1 MVKNAA
7 SGKAFLLKRGDTM
20 LAKALREAWSK
31 EDKGSAKRLREMIDV
46 LRARDIVHGI
56 TPEKLRLILE
66 DLGPTFVKLG
76 QIMSMR
82 PDFLPQE
89 YCDELMKLQT
99 EANPLPFAVIE
110 KVIEQ
115 EYQRRWTRIFRSIDE
130 EALGSASIAQVHRAV
145 LLDGERVVIKVQR
158 PGVHDVMSKDIVLL
172 KRAAGILK
180 ILGPAHDV
188 VDFSM
193 VLDELWAIAKQEMDF
208 VMEANHI
215 EEFRHANLDAD
226 FVSCPKVYGHLTTQ
240 HVLVME
246 YIEGIQVDDVAEL
259 KAAGVDV
266 RRIGERLGE
275 NYVKQIVEDG
285 YFHADPHPGNIW
297 VRGGKIVWLDL
308 GMMGRLSNKD
318 RAAIRKAIFALAQ
331 HDIFEM
337 KAAVLAL
344 GVPQD
349 RIDHARLY
357 QDIDALMAQYGD
369 LDFRSLKMGMLSRQI
384 MNVLRAHHIA
394 IAPGISM
401 FCRGVMTIEGVMR
414 LVCPEVSFVEIL
426 ARSMELSFA
435 KDFNWR
441 EEVGKAKREGYILM
455 RKSLQLPEQIS
466 DILKMTLSGQTK
478 VNLELTGADEPLARL
493 NKMIN
498 KLIIALLSAALLIGS
513 STICTTQ
520 MTPKIMEI
528 PFLGVLGYL
537 AAIVLSAR
545 LLWSILRGH

>member
-1 MVKNAA
+1 MAMGA
-7 SGKAFLLKRGDTM
+7 LPRGDTM
-20 LAKALREAWSK
+20 FAKAFREAWRK
-31 EDKGSAKRLREMIDV
+31 EDQGSATRLREMVEV

-99 EANPLPFAVIE
+99 EANPLPFSVIE

-145 LLDGERVVIKVQR
+145 LLDGEKVVIKVQR
-158 PGVHDVMSKDIVLL
+158 PGVHDIMSKDIVLL

-180 ILGPAHDV
+180 ILGPAQDV

-215 EEFRHANLDAD
+215 EEFRHANQDAD
-226 FVSCPKVYGHLTTQ
+226 FVSCPKVYRHLTTQ

-246 YIEGIQVDDVAEL
+246 YVDGIQIDDVAGL
-259 KAAGVDV
+259 KAAGIDV

-331 HDIFEM
+331 HDVFEM
-337 KAAVLAL
+337 KAAVLSL
-344 GVPQD
+344 GVPQE

-357 QDIDALMAQYGD
+357 QDIDVLIAQYGD
-369 LDFRSLKMGMLSRQI
+369 LDFRSLKMGILSRQI
-384 MNVLRAHHIA
+384 MNVLRSHHIA

-435 KDFNWR
+435 KGFNWR
-441 EEVGKAKREGYILM
+441 EEAGKAKREGYILL

-498 KLIIALLSAALLIGS
+498 KLIIALLSAALLLGS

>member
-1 MVKNAA
+1 MAMGA
-7 SGKAFLLKRGDTM
+7 LPRGDTM
-20 LAKALREAWSK
+20 FAKAFREAWRK
-31 EDKGSAKRLREMIDV
+31 EDQGSATRLREMVEV

-99 EANPLPFAVIE
+99 EANPLPFSVIE

-130 EALGSASIAQVHRAV
+130 EALGSASIAQVHCAV
-145 LLDGERVVIKVQR
+145 LLDGEKVVIKVQR
-158 PGVHDVMSKDIVLL
+158 PGVHDIMSKDIVLL

-180 ILGPAHDV
+180 ILGPAQDV

-215 EEFRHANLDAD
+215 EEFRHANQDAD
-226 FVSCPKVYGHLTTQ
+226 FVSCPKVYRHLTTQ

-246 YIEGIQVDDVAEL
+246 YVDGIQIDDVAGL
-259 KAAGVDV
+259 KAAGIDV

-331 HDIFEM
+331 HDVFEM
-337 KAAVLAL
+337 KAAVLSL
-344 GVPQD
+344 GVPQE

-357 QDIDALMAQYGD
+357 QDIDALIAQYGD
-369 LDFRSLKMGMLSRQI
+369 LDFRSLKMGILSRQI
-384 MNVLRAHHIA
+384 MNVLRSHHIA

-414 LVCPEVSFVEIL
+414 LVCPEVSFVESL

-435 KDFNWR
+435 KGFNWR
-441 EEVGKAKREGYILM
+441 EEAGKAKREGYILL

-498 KLIIALLSAALLIGS
+498 KLIIALLSAALLLGS

>member
-1 MVKNAA
+1 MAMGA
-7 SGKAFLLKRGDTM
+7 LPRGDTM
-20 LAKALREAWSK
+20 FAKAFREAWRK
-31 EDKGSAKRLREMIDV
+31 EDQGSATRLREMVEV

-99 EANPLPFAVIE
+99 EANPLPFSVIE

-145 LLDGERVVIKVQR
+145 LLDGEKVVIKVQR

-180 ILGPAHDV
+180 ILGPAQDV

-215 EEFRHANLDAD
+215 EEFRHANQDAD
-226 FVSCPKVYGHLTTQ
+226 FVSCPKVYRHLTTQ

-246 YIEGIQVDDVAEL
+246 YVDGIQIDDVAGL
-259 KAAGVDV
+259 KAAGIDA

-331 HDIFEM
+331 HDVFEM
-337 KAAVLAL
+337 KAAVLSL
-344 GVPQD
+344 GVPQE

-357 QDIDALMAQYGD
+357 QDIDALIAQYGD
-369 LDFRSLKMGMLSRQI
+369 LDFRSLKMGILSRQI
-384 MNVLRAHHIA
+384 MNVLRSHHIA

-435 KDFNWR
+435 KGFNWR
-441 EEVGKAKREGYILM
+441 EEAGKAKREGYILL

-498 KLIIALLSAALLIGS
+498 KLIIALLSAALLLGS

-528 PFLGVLGYL
+528 PFLGALGYM

>member
-1 MVKNAA
+1 MAMGA
-7 SGKAFLLKRGDTM
+7 LPRGDTM
-20 LAKALREAWSK
+20 FAKAFREAWRK
-31 EDKGSAKRLREMIDV
+31 EDQGSATRLREMVEV

-99 EANPLPFAVIE
+99 EANPLPFSVIE

-130 EALGSASIAQVHRAV
+130 EALGSASIAQVHCAV
-145 LLDGERVVIKVQR
+145 LLDGEKVVIKVQR
-158 PGVHDVMSKDIVLL
+158 PGVHDIMSKDIVLL

-180 ILGPAHDV
+180 ILGPAQDV

-215 EEFRHANLDAD
+215 EEFRHANQDAD
-226 FVSCPKVYGHLTTQ
+226 FVSCPKVYRHLTTQ

-246 YIEGIQVDDVAEL
+246 YVDGIQIDDVAGL
-259 KAAGVDV
+259 KAAGIDV

-331 HDIFEM
+331 HDVFEM
-337 KAAVLAL
+337 KAAVLSL
-344 GVPQD
+344 GVPQE

-357 QDIDALMAQYGD
+357 QDIDALIAQYGD
-369 LDFRSLKMGMLSRQI
+369 LDFRSLKMGILSRQI
-384 MNVLRAHHIA
+384 MNVLRSHHIA
-394 IAPGISM
+394 IAQGISM

-435 KDFNWR
+435 KGFNWR
-441 EEVGKAKREGYILM
+441 EEAGKAKREGYILL

-498 KLIIALLSAALLIGS
+498 KLIIALLSAALLLGS

>member
-1 MVKNAA
+1 MAMGA
-7 SGKAFLLKRGDTM
+7 LPRGDTM
-20 LAKALREAWSK
+20 FAKAFREAWRK
-31 EDKGSAKRLREMIDV
+31 EDQGSATRLREMVEV

-99 EANPLPFAVIE
+99 EANPLPFSVIE

-130 EALGSASIAQVHRAV
+130 GALGSASIAQVHRAV
-145 LLDGERVVIKVQR
+145 LLDGEKVVIKVQR
-158 PGVHDVMSKDIVLL
+158 PGVHDVMGKDIVLL

-180 ILGPAHDV
+180 ILGPAQDV

-215 EEFRHANLDAD
+215 EEFRHANQDAD
-226 FVSCPKVYGHLTTQ
+226 FVSCPKVYRHLTTQ

-246 YIEGIQVDDVAEL
+246 YVDGIQIDDVAGL
-259 KAAGVDV
+259 KAVGIDA

-331 HDIFEM
+331 HDVFEM
-337 KAAVLAL
+337 KAAVLSL
-344 GVPQD
+344 GVPQE

-357 QDIDALMAQYGD
+357 QDIDALIAQYGD
-369 LDFRSLKMGMLSRQI
+369 LDFRSLKMGILSRQI
-384 MNVLRAHHIA
+384 MNVLRSHHIA

-435 KDFNWR
+435 KGFSWR
-441 EEVGKAKREGYILM
+441 EEAGKAKREGYILL

-498 KLIIALLSAALLIGS
+498 KLIIALLSAALLLGS

>member
-1 MVKNAA
+1 MAMGA
-7 SGKAFLLKRGDTM
+7 LPRGDTM
-20 LAKALREAWSK
+20 FAKAFREAWRK
-31 EDKGSAKRLREMIDV
+31 EDQGSATRLREMVEV
-46 LRARDIVHGI
+46 LRVRDIVHGI
-56 TPEKLRLILE
+56 TPEKLRLTLE

-99 EANPLPFAVIE
+99 EANPLPFSVIE

-130 EALGSASIAQVHRAV
+130 GALGSASIAQVHRAV
-145 LLDGERVVIKVQR
+145 LLDGEKVVIKVQR
-158 PGVHDVMSKDIVLL
+158 PGVHDVMGKDIVLL

-180 ILGPAHDV
+180 ILGPAQDV

-215 EEFRHANLDAD
+215 EEFRHANQDAD
-226 FVSCPKVYGHLTTQ
+226 FVSCPKVYRHLTTQ

-246 YIEGIQVDDVAEL
+246 YVDGIQIDDVAGL
-259 KAAGVDV
+259 KAAGIDA

-331 HDIFEM
+331 HDVFEM
-337 KAAVLAL
+337 KAAVLSL
-344 GVPQD
+344 GVPQE

-357 QDIDALMAQYGD
+357 QDIDTLIAQYGD
-369 LDFRSLKMGMLSRQI
+369 LDFRSLKMGILSRQI
-384 MNVLRAHHIA
+384 MNVLRSHHIA

-435 KDFNWR
+435 KGFNWR
-441 EEVGKAKREGYILM
+441 EEAGKAKREGYILL

-498 KLIIALLSAALLIGS
+498 KLIIALLSAALLLGS

>member
-1 MVKNAA
+1 MAMGA
-7 SGKAFLLKRGDTM
+7 LPRGDTM
-20 LAKALREAWSK
+20 FAKAFREAWRK
-31 EDKGSAKRLREMIDV
+31 EDQGSATRLREMVEV

-99 EANPLPFAVIE
+99 EANPLPFSVIE

-130 EALGSASIAQVHRAV
+130 EALGSASIAQVHCAV
-145 LLDGERVVIKVQR
+145 LLDGEKVVIKVQR
-158 PGVHDVMSKDIVLL
+158 PGVHDIMSKDIVLL

-180 ILGPAHDV
+180 ILGPAQDV

-215 EEFRHANLDAD
+215 EEFRHANQDAD
-226 FVSCPKVYGHLTTQ
+226 FVSCPKVYRHLTTQ

-246 YIEGIQVDDVAEL
+246 YVDGIQIDDVAGL
-259 KAAGVDV
+259 KAAGIDA

-331 HDIFEM
+331 HDVFEM
-337 KAAVLAL
+337 KAAVLSL
-344 GVPQD
+344 GVPQE

-357 QDIDALMAQYGD
+357 QDIDALIAQYGD
-369 LDFRSLKMGMLSRQI
+369 LDFRSLKMGILSRQI
-384 MNVLRAHHIA
+384 MNVLRSHHIA

-414 LVCPEVSFVEIL
+414 LVCPEVSFVEIF

-435 KDFNWR
+435 KGFNWR
-441 EEVGKAKREGYILM
+441 EEAGKAKREGYILL

-498 KLIIALLSAALLIGS
+498 KLIIALLSAALLLGS

>member
-1 MVKNAA
+1 MAMGA
-7 SGKAFLLKRGDTM
+7 LPRGDTM
-20 LAKALREAWSK
+20 FAKAFREAWRK
-31 EDKGSAKRLREMIDV
+31 EDQGSATRLREMVEV

-99 EANPLPFAVIE
+99 EANPLPFSVIE

-130 EALGSASIAQVHRAV
+130 GALGSASIAQVHRAV
-145 LLDGERVVIKVQR
+145 LLDGEKVVIKVQR
-158 PGVHDVMSKDIVLL
+158 PGVHDVMGKDIVLL

-180 ILGPAHDV
+180 ILGPAQDV

-215 EEFRHANLDAD
+215 EEFRHANQDAD
-226 FVSCPKVYGHLTTQ
+226 FVSCPKVYRHLTTQ

-246 YIEGIQVDDVAEL
+246 YVDGIQIDDVAGL
-259 KAAGVDV
+259 KAAGIDA

-331 HDIFEM
+331 HDVFEM
-337 KAAVLAL
+337 KAAVLSL
-344 GVPQD
+344 GVPQE

-357 QDIDALMAQYGD
+357 QDIDALIAQYGD
-369 LDFRSLKMGMLSRQI
+369 LDFRSLKMGILSRQI
-384 MNVLRAHHIA
+384 MNVLRSHHIA

-435 KDFNWR
+435 KGFNWR
-441 EEVGKAKREGYILM
+441 EEAGKAKREGYILL

-498 KLIIALLSAALLIGS
+498 KLIIALLSAALLLGS

>member
-1 MVKNAA
+1 MAMGA
-7 SGKAFLLKRGDTM
+7 LPRGDTM
-20 LAKALREAWSK
+20 FAKAFREAWRK
-31 EDKGSAKRLREMIDV
+31 EDQGSATRLREMVEV

-99 EANPLPFAVIE
+99 EANPLPFSVIE

-130 EALGSASIAQVHRAV
+130 GALGSASIAQVHRAV
-145 LLDGERVVIKVQR
+145 LLDGEKVVIKVQR
-158 PGVHDVMSKDIVLL
+158 PGVHDVMGKDIVLL

-180 ILGPAHDV
+180 ILAPAQDV

-215 EEFRHANLDAD
+215 EEFRHANQDAD
-226 FVSCPKVYGHLTTQ
+226 FVSCPKVYRHLTTQ

-246 YIEGIQVDDVAEL
+246 YVDGIQIDDVAGL
-259 KAAGVDV
+259 KAAGIDA

-331 HDIFEM
+331 HDVFEM
-337 KAAVLAL
+337 KAAVLSL
-344 GVPQD
+344 GVPQE

-357 QDIDALMAQYGD
+357 QDIDALIAQYGD
-369 LDFRSLKMGMLSRQI
+369 LDFRSLKMGILSRQI
-384 MNVLRAHHIA
+384 MNVLRSHHIA

-435 KDFNWR
+435 KGFNWR
-441 EEVGKAKREGYILM
+441 EEAGKAKREGYILL

-498 KLIIALLSAALLIGS
+498 KLIIALLSAALLLGS

>member
-1 MVKNAA
+1 MAMGA
-7 SGKAFLLKRGDTM
+7 LPRGDTM
-20 LAKALREAWSK
+20 FAKAFREAWRK
-31 EDKGSAKRLREMIDV
+31 EDQCSATRLREMVEV

-99 EANPLPFAVIE
+99 EANPLPFSVIE

-130 EALGSASIAQVHRAV
+130 EALGSASIAQVHCAV
-145 LLDGERVVIKVQR
+145 LLDGEKVVIKVQR
-158 PGVHDVMSKDIVLL
+158 PGVHDIMSKDIVLL

-180 ILGPAHDV
+180 ILGPAQDV

-215 EEFRHANLDAD
+215 EEFRHANQDAD
-226 FVSCPKVYGHLTTQ
+226 FVSCPKVYRHLTTQ

-246 YIEGIQVDDVAEL
+246 YVDGIQIDDVAGL
-259 KAAGVDV
+259 KAAGIDA

-331 HDIFEM
+331 HDVFEM
-337 KAAVLAL
+337 KAAVLSL
-344 GVPQD
+344 GVPQE

-357 QDIDALMAQYGD
+357 QDIDALIAQYGD
-369 LDFRSLKMGMLSRQI
+369 LDFRSLKMGILSRQI
-384 MNVLRAHHIA
+384 MNVLRSHHIA

-414 LVCPEVSFVEIL
+414 LVCPEVSFVEIF

-435 KDFNWR
+435 KGFNWR
-441 EEVGKAKREGYILM
+441 EEAGKAKREGYILL

-498 KLIIALLSAALLIGS
+498 KLIIALLSAALLLGS

>member
-1 MVKNAA
+1 MAMGA
-7 SGKAFLLKRGDTM
+7 LPRGDTM
-20 LAKALREAWSK
+20 FAKAFREAWRK
-31 EDKGSAKRLREMIDV
+31 EDQGSATRLREMVEV

-99 EANPLPFAVIE
+99 EANPLPFSVIE

-130 EALGSASIAQVHRAV
+130 GALGSASIAQVHRAV
-145 LLDGERVVIKVQR
+145 LLDGEKVVIKVQR
-158 PGVHDVMSKDIVLL
+158 PGVHDIMSKDIVLL

-180 ILGPAHDV
+180 ILGPAQDV

-215 EEFRHANLDAD
+215 EEFRHANQDAD
-226 FVSCPKVYGHLTTQ
+226 FVSCPKVYRHLTTQ

-246 YIEGIQVDDVAEL
+246 YVDGIQIDDVAGL
-259 KAAGVDV
+259 KAAGIDA

-331 HDIFEM
+331 HDVFEM
-337 KAAVLAL
+337 KAAVLSL
-344 GVPQD
+344 GVPQE

-357 QDIDALMAQYGD
+357 QDIDALIAQYGD
-369 LDFRSLKMGMLSRQI
+369 LDFRSLKMGILSRQI
-384 MNVLRAHHIA
+384 MNVLRSHHIA

-435 KDFNWR
+435 KGFNWR
-441 EEVGKAKREGYILM
+441 EEAGKAKREGYILL

-498 KLIIALLSAALLIGS
+498 KLIIALLSAALLLGS

>member
-1 MVKNAA
+1 MAMGA
-7 SGKAFLLKRGDTM
+7 LPRGDTM
-20 LAKALREAWSK
+20 FAKAFREAWRK
-31 EDKGSAKRLREMIDV
+31 EDQGSATRLREMVEV

-99 EANPLPFAVIE
+99 EANPLPFSVIE

-130 EALGSASIAQVHRAV
+130 GALGSASIAQVHRAV
-145 LLDGERVVIKVQR
+145 LLDGEKVVIKVQR

-180 ILGPAHDV
+180 ILGPAQDV

-215 EEFRHANLDAD
+215 EEFRHANQDAD
-226 FVSCPKVYGHLTTQ
+226 FVSCPKVYRHLTTQ

-246 YIEGIQVDDVAEL
+246 YVDGIQIDDVAGL
-259 KAAGVDV
+259 KAAGIDA

-318 RAAIRKAIFALAQ
+318 RAAIRKAIFALTQ
-331 HDIFEM
+331 HDVFEM
-337 KAAVLAL
+337 KAAVLSL
-344 GVPQD
+344 GVPQE

-357 QDIDALMAQYGD
+357 QDIDALIAQYGD
-369 LDFRSLKMGMLSRQI
+369 LDFRSLKMGVLSRQI
-384 MNVLRAHHIA
+384 MNVLRSHHIA

-435 KDFNWR
+435 KGFNWR
-441 EEVGKAKREGYILM
+441 EEAGKAKREGYILL

-498 KLIIALLSAALLIGS
+498 KLIMALLSAALLLGS

>member
-1 MVKNAA
+1 MAMVA
-7 SGKAFLLKRGDTM
+7 LPRGDTM
-20 LAKALREAWSK
+20 FAKAFREAWRK
-31 EDKGSAKRLREMIDV
+31 EDQGSATRLREMVEV
-46 LRARDIVHGI
+46 LRVRDIVQGI

-99 EANPLPFAVIE
+99 EANPLPFSVIE

-145 LLDGERVVIKVQR
+145 LLDGEKVVIKVQR

-180 ILGPAHDV
+180 ILGPAQDV

-215 EEFRHANLDAD
+215 EEFRHANQDAD
-226 FVSCPKVYGHLTTQ
+226 FVSCPKVYRHLTTQ

-246 YIEGIQVDDVAEL
+246 YVDGIQIDDVAGL
-259 KAAGVDV
+259 KAAGIDV

-331 HDIFEM
+331 HDVFEM
-337 KAAVLAL
+337 KAAVLSL
-344 GVPQD
+344 GVPQE
-349 RIDHARLY
+349 RIDHAKLY
-357 QDIDALMAQYGD
+357 QDIDTLIAQYGD
-369 LDFRSLKMGMLSRQI
+369 LDFRSLKMGILSRQI
-384 MNVLRAHHIA
+384 MNVLRTHHIA

-435 KDFNWR
+435 KGFNWR
-441 EEVGKAKREGYILM
+441 EEVAKAKREGYILM

-498 KLIIALLSAALLIGS
+498 KLIIALLSAALLLGS

>member
-1 MVKNAA
+1 MAMGA
-7 SGKAFLLKRGDTM
+7 LPRGDTM
-20 LAKALREAWSK
+20 FAKAFREAWRK
-31 EDKGSAKRLREMIDV
+31 EDQGSATRLREMVEV

-99 EANPLPFAVIE
+99 EANPLPFSVIE

-130 EALGSASIAQVHRAV
+130 GALGSASIAQVHRAV
-145 LLDGERVVIKVQR
+145 LLDGEKVVIKVQR

-180 ILGPAHDV
+180 ILGPAQDV

-215 EEFRHANLDAD
+215 EEFRHANQDAD
-226 FVSCPKVYGHLTTQ
+226 FVSCPKVYRHLTTQ

-246 YIEGIQVDDVAEL
+246 YVDGIQIDDVAGL
-259 KAAGVDV
+259 KAAGIDA

-331 HDIFEM
+331 HDVFEM
-337 KAAVLAL
+337 KAAVLSL
-344 GVPQD
+344 GVPQE

-357 QDIDALMAQYGD
+357 QDIDALIAQYGD
-369 LDFRSLKMGMLSRQI
+369 LDFRSLKMGVLSRQI
-384 MNVLRAHHIA
+384 MNVLRSHHIA

-435 KDFNWR
+435 KGFNWR
-441 EEVGKAKREGYILM
+441 EEAGKAKREGYILL

-498 KLIIALLSAALLIGS
+498 KLIMALLSAALLLGS

>member
-1 MVKNAA
+1 MAMGA
-7 SGKAFLLKRGDTM
+7 LPRGDTM
-20 LAKALREAWSK
+20 FAKAFREAWRK
-31 EDKGSAKRLREMIDV
+31 EDQGSATRLREMVEV

-99 EANPLPFAVIE
+99 EANPLPFSVIE

-130 EALGSASIAQVHRAV
+130 EALGSASIAQVHCAV
-145 LLDGERVVIKVQR
+145 LLDGEKVVIKVQR
-158 PGVHDVMSKDIVLL
+158 PGVHDIMSKDIVLL

-180 ILGPAHDV
+180 ILGPAQDV

-215 EEFRHANLDAD
+215 EEFRHANQDAD
-226 FVSCPKVYGHLTTQ
+226 FVSCPKVYRHLTTQ

-246 YIEGIQVDDVAEL
+246 YVDGIQIDDVAGL
-259 KAAGVDV
+259 KAAGIDV

-331 HDIFEM
+331 HDVFEM
-337 KAAVLAL
+337 KAAVLSL
-344 GVPQD
+344 GVPQE

-357 QDIDALMAQYGD
+357 QDIDALIAQYGD
-369 LDFRSLKMGMLSRQI
+369 LDFRSLKMGVLSRQI
-384 MNVLRAHHIA
+384 MNVLRSHHIA

-426 ARSMELSFA
+426 AHSMELSFA
-435 KDFNWR
+435 KGFNWR
-441 EEVGKAKREGYILM
+441 EEAGKAKREGYILL

-498 KLIIALLSAALLIGS
+498 KLIIALLSAALLLGS

>member
-1 MVKNAA
+1 MAMGA
-7 SGKAFLLKRGDTM
+7 LPRGDTM
-20 LAKALREAWSK
+20 FAKAFREAWRK
-31 EDKGSAKRLREMIDV
+31 EDQGSATRLREMVEV

-99 EANPLPFAVIE
+99 EANPLPFSVIE

-130 EALGSASIAQVHRAV
+130 EALGSASIAQVHCAV
-145 LLDGERVVIKVQR
+145 LLDGEKVVIKVQR
-158 PGVHDVMSKDIVLL
+158 PGVHDIMSKDIVLL
-172 KRAAGILK
+172 KRAAGILR
-180 ILGPAHDV
+180 ILGPAQDV

-215 EEFRHANLDAD
+215 EEFRHANQDAD
-226 FVSCPKVYGHLTTQ
+226 FVSCPKVYRHLTTQ

-246 YIEGIQVDDVAEL
+246 YVDGIQIDDVAGL
-259 KAAGVDV
+259 KAAGIDV

-331 HDIFEM
+331 HDVFEM
-337 KAAVLAL
+337 KAAVLSL
-344 GVPQD
+344 GVPQE

-357 QDIDALMAQYGD
+357 QDIDALIAQYGD
-369 LDFRSLKMGMLSRQI
+369 LDFRSLKMGILSRQI
-384 MNVLRAHHIA
+384 MNVLRSHHIA

-414 LVCPEVSFVEIL
+414 LVCPEVSFVEIF

-435 KDFNWR
+435 KGFNWR
-441 EEVGKAKREGYILM
+441 EEAGKAKREGYILL

-498 KLIIALLSAALLIGS
+498 KLIIALLSAALLLGS

>member
-1 MVKNAA
+1 M
-7 SGKAFLLKRGDTM
+7 
-20 LAKALREAWSK
+20 
-31 EDKGSAKRLREMIDV
+31 
-46 LRARDIVHGI
+46 
-56 TPEKLRLILE
+56 
-66 DLGPTFVKLG
+66 
-76 QIMSMR
+76 
-82 PDFLPQE
+82 
-89 YCDELMKLQT
+89 
-99 EANPLPFAVIE
+99 
-110 KVIEQ
+110 
-115 EYQRRWTRIFRSIDE
+115 
-130 EALGSASIAQVHRAV
+130 
-145 LLDGERVVIKVQR
+145 
-158 PGVHDVMSKDIVLL
+158 
-172 KRAAGILK
+172 
-180 ILGPAHDV
+180 
-188 VDFSM
+188 
-193 VLDELWAIAKQEMDF
+193 
-208 VMEANHI
+208 
-215 EEFRHANLDAD
+215 
-226 FVSCPKVYGHLTTQ
+226 
-240 HVLVME
+240 
-246 YIEGIQVDDVAEL
+246 
-259 KAAGVDV
+259 

-331 HDIFEM
+331 HDVFEM
-337 KAAVLAL
+337 KAAVLSL
-344 GVPQD
+344 GVPQE

-357 QDIDALMAQYGD
+357 QDIDALIAQYGD
-369 LDFRSLKMGMLSRQI
+369 LDFRSLKMGILSRQI
-384 MNVLRAHHIA
+384 MNVLRSHHIA

-414 LVCPEVSFVEIL
+414 LVCPEVSFVEIF

-435 KDFNWR
+435 KGFNWR
-441 EEVGKAKREGYILM
+441 EEAGKAKREGYILL

-498 KLIIALLSAALLIGS
+498 KLIIALLSAALLLGS

>member
-1 MVKNAA
+1 MAMDD
-7 SGKAFLLKRGDTM
+7 LPRGDTM
-20 LAKALREAWSK
+20 LARAFREAWRK
-31 EDKGSAKRLREMIDV
+31 EDKGSAARLREMVEV
-46 LRARDIVHGI
+46 LRERDIVHGI

-99 EANPLPFAVIE
+99 EASPLPFSVIE

-130 EALGSASIAQVHRAV
+130 EALGSASIAQVHCAV
-145 LLDGERVVIKVQR
+145 LLDGEKVVIKVQR
-158 PGVHDVMSKDIVLL
+158 PGVHDIMSKDIVLL

-180 ILGPAHDV
+180 ILGPAQDV

-215 EEFRHANLDAD
+215 EEFRHANQDAD
-226 FVSCPKVYGHLTTQ
+226 FVSCPKVYRHLTTQ

-246 YIEGIQVDDVAEL
+246 YVDGIQIDDVAGL
-259 KAAGVDV
+259 KAAGIDA

-331 HDIFEM
+331 HDVFEM
-337 KAAVLAL
+337 KAAVLSL
-344 GVPQD
+344 GVPQE

-357 QDIDALMAQYGD
+357 QDIDALIAQYGD
-369 LDFRSLKMGMLSRQI
+369 LDFRSLKMGILSRQI
-384 MNVLRAHHIA
+384 MNVLRSHHIA

-435 KDFNWR
+435 KGFNWR
-441 EEVGKAKREGYILM
+441 EEAGKAKREGYILL

-498 KLIIALLSAALLIGS
+498 KLIIALLSAALLLGS

>member
-1 MVKNAA
+1 MAMGA
-7 SGKAFLLKRGDTM
+7 LPRGDTM
-20 LAKALREAWSK
+20 FAKAFREAWRK
-31 EDKGSAKRLREMIDV
+31 EDQGSATRLREMVEV

-99 EANPLPFAVIE
+99 EANPLPFSVIE

-145 LLDGERVVIKVQR
+145 LLDGEKVVIKVQR
-158 PGVHDVMSKDIVLL
+158 PGVHDIMSKDIVLL

-180 ILGPAHDV
+180 ILGPAQDV

-215 EEFRHANLDAD
+215 EEFRHANQDAD
-226 FVSCPKVYGHLTTQ
+226 FVSCPKVYRHLTTQ

-246 YIEGIQVDDVAEL
+246 YVDGIQIDDVAGL
-259 KAAGVDV
+259 KAAGIDV

-331 HDIFEM
+331 HDVFEM
-337 KAAVLAL
+337 KAAVLSL
-344 GVPQD
+344 GVPQE

-357 QDIDALMAQYGD
+357 QDIDALIAQYGD
-369 LDFRSLKMGMLSRQI
+369 LDFRSLKMGILSRQI
-384 MNVLRAHHIA
+384 MNVLRSHHIA

-414 LVCPEVSFVEIL
+414 LVCPEVSFVEIF

-435 KDFNWR
+435 KGFNWR
-441 EEVGKAKREGYILM
+441 EEAGKAKREGYILL

-498 KLIIALLSAALLIGS
+498 KLIIALLSAALLLGS

>member
-1 MVKNAA
+1 MAMDD
-7 SGKAFLLKRGDTM
+7 LPRGDTM
-20 LAKALREAWSK
+20 LARAFREAWRK
-31 EDKGSAKRLREMIDV
+31 EDKGSAARLREMVEV
-46 LRARDIVHGI
+46 LRERDIVHGI

-99 EANPLPFAVIE
+99 EASPLPFSVIE

-130 EALGSASIAQVHRAV
+130 EALGSASIAQVHCAV
-145 LLDGERVVIKVQR
+145 LLDGEKVVIKVQR

-180 ILGPAHDV
+180 ILGPAQDV

-215 EEFRHANLDAD
+215 EEFRHANQDAD
-226 FVSCPKVYGHLTTQ
+226 FVDCPKVYRHLTTQ

-246 YIEGIQVDDVAEL
+246 YVDGIQIDDAAGL
-259 KAAGVDV
+259 KAAGVDM

-331 HDIFEM
+331 HDVFEM
-337 KAAVLAL
+337 KAAVLSL
-344 GVPQD
+344 GVPQE

-357 QDIDALMAQYGD
+357 QDIDALIAQYGD
-369 LDFRSLKMGMLSRQI
+369 LDFRSLKMGVLSRQI
-384 MNVLRAHHIA
+384 MNVLRSHHIA

-435 KDFNWR
+435 KGFNWR
-441 EEVGKAKREGYILM
+441 EEAGKAKREGYILL

-498 KLIIALLSAALLIGS
+498 KLIIALLSAALLLGS

>member
-1 MVKNAA
+1 MAMGA
-7 SGKAFLLKRGDTM
+7 LPRGDTM
-20 LAKALREAWSK
+20 FAKAFREAWRK
-31 EDKGSAKRLREMIDV
+31 EDQGSATRLREMVEV

-99 EANPLPFAVIE
+99 EANPLPFSVIE

-130 EALGSASIAQVHRAV
+130 EALGSASIAQVHCAV
-145 LLDGERVVIKVQR
+145 LLDGEKVVIKVQR
-158 PGVHDVMSKDIVLL
+158 PGVHDIMSKDIVLL

-180 ILGPAHDV
+180 ILGPAQDV

-215 EEFRHANLDAD
+215 EEFRHANQDAD
-226 FVSCPKVYGHLTTQ
+226 FVSCPKVYRHLTTQ

-246 YIEGIQVDDVAEL
+246 YVDGIQIDDVAGL
-259 KAAGVDV
+259 KAAGIDV

-297 VRGGKIVWLDL
+297 VRGGKVVWLDL

-331 HDIFEM
+331 HDVFEM
-337 KAAVLAL
+337 KAAVLSL
-344 GVPQD
+344 GVPQE

-357 QDIDALMAQYGD
+357 QDIDALIAQYGD
-369 LDFRSLKMGMLSRQI
+369 LDFRSLKMGILSRQI
-384 MNVLRAHHIA
+384 MNVLRSHHIA

-435 KDFNWR
+435 KGFNWR
-441 EEVGKAKREGYILM
+441 EEAGKAKREGYILL

-498 KLIIALLSAALLIGS
+498 KLIIALLSAALLLGS